1 MAEESCPVA
10 LSELCL
16 AQVCLSL
23 DSLCSTQPDG
33 SLRLSWAPLLP
44 QEMADQLLH
53 KMAAQGTLND
63 RTVGIFRSCEQL
75 RLRRACVRSSP
86 LSAEAFR
93 LALCPHRLQELDASG
108 IPGGLTGAHILSG
121 LASNPECR
129 ASLQRLTLS
138 RLQLGWM
145 SLEVKEEQVGFS
157 SLQGLRTLNLANT
170 DLTDPFLE
178 DICTLPQLEVLDI
191 SSTLVTE
198 LSALLGCRLTLR
210 SLTAHGLR
218 QLDMSPARVIS
229 ILTQLH
235 ALRHLDLSDDR
246 FVSAPPSA
254 ENDEGGE
261 GDEAVRLLLEE
272 GSGILPALVS
282 LDVSGRKKV
291 TEGAV
296 TAFVEGRRGLLFLG
310 LLATGAGS
318 CDVLSGKNNLKVTGE
333 ANEKQICESL
343 RRYRE
348 RECFTREALVHLYQ
362 LTNDMYDQTRPDI
375 LKLVLGGM
383 QNYSESLHVQLVASA
398 CVFNLTNQDMAVGM
412 PHPLLSAV
420 VHQVLEAMRSF
431 PSHQQLQKN
440 CLLVLCSDTIL
451 QDVPFDRFE
460 AAKLVM
466 NWLSGHVDRTLQ
478 RMAVA
483 VISILVAKLS
493 TEQTTQLGA
502 DIFIM
507 KQLLGIVQQKAMA
520 GVVDSTL
527 KFALSALWNLTDET
541 PTASRHF
548 IQCQG
553 LELYEEVLE
562 TYSSESSIQQK
573 VLGLL
578 NNIAEVEEL
587 QADMMQ
593 EDLLEHVVTLLQGP
607 QVEVGVS
614 YFAGGI
620 LAHLTSRQDAWTLDQ
635 GLRQTILEQLH
646 AAILTWALPEREM
659 VSYRVGKSCTTELS
673 AASLPWTMTVP
684 FWSFRPFFS
693 LLQTSQP
700 AGVQLW
706 AVWAMHLVCTQNGVQ
721 YCHMLQVEGAVEL
734 LKTLSCDL
742 DTHSNVRGM
751 AESILGMVER
761 HQTTSNPLRTQTEKG
776 HHGRS

>member
-1 MAEESCPVA
+1 MSQSHIPPCH
-10 LSELCL
+10 SH
-16 AQVCLSL
+16 L
-23 DSLCSTQPDG
+23 DSLCRTQPDG

-108 IPGGLTGAHILSG
+108 VPGGLTGAHILSG

-138 RLQLGWM
+138 RLQLGWT

-178 DICTLPQLEVLDI
+178 DICTLPKLEVLDI
-191 SSTLVTE
+191 SSTPVTE

-229 ILTQLH
+229 ILSQLH

-246 FVSAPPSA
+246 FVS
-254 ENDEGGE
+254 
-261 GDEAVRLLLEE
+261 GDEAVRLLLEG

-318 CDVLSGKNNLKVTGE
+318 CDVLSGNNNLKVAGE

-483 VISILVAKLS
+483 VISILVAKVGPHPSLN
-493 TEQTTQLGA
+493 
-502 DIFIM
+502 
-507 KQLLGIVQQKAMA
+507 QLLGIVQQKAMA

-659 VSYRVGKSCTTELS
+659 VSYR
-673 AASLPWTMTVP
+673 
-684 FWSFRPFFS
+684 SFRPFFS

-734 LKTLSCDL
+734 LKTLSSDL

-751 AESILGMVER
+751 AESILGMVEC

>member
-1 MAEESCPVA
+1 MSQSHIP
-10 LSELCL
+10 LCH
-16 AQVCLSL
+16 SHL

-108 IPGGLTGAHILSG
+108 VPGGLTGAHILSG

-138 RLQLGWM
+138 RLQLGWT

-191 SSTLVTE
+191 SSTPVTE

-229 ILTQLH
+229 ILSQLH

-246 FVSAPPSA
+246 FVS
-254 ENDEGGE
+254 
-261 GDEAVRLLLEE
+261 GDEAVRLLLEG

-362 LTNDMYDQTRPDI
+362 LTNDMYNQTRPDI

-553 LELYEEVLE
+553 LELYEEVLK

-607 QVEVGVS
+607 QVEVGIS

-659 VSYRVGKSCTTELS
+659 VSYR
-673 AASLPWTMTVP
+673 
-684 FWSFRPFFS
+684 SFRPFFS

-721 YCHMLQVEGAVEL
+721 YCQMLQVEGAVEL
-734 LKTLSCDL
+734 LKTLSSDL

>member
-1 MAEESCPVA
+1 LEGDLKGLTNAEESCPVA

-23 DSLCSTQPDG
+23 DSLCRTQPDG

-108 IPGGLTGAHILSG
+108 VPGGLTGAHILSG

-138 RLQLGWM
+138 RLQLGWT

-178 DICTLPQLEVLDI
+178 DICTLPKLEVLDI
-191 SSTLVTE
+191 SSTPVTE

-229 ILTQLH
+229 ILSQLH

-246 FVSAPPSA
+246 FVS
-254 ENDEGGE
+254 
-261 GDEAVRLLLEE
+261 GDEAVRLLLEG

-318 CDVLSGKNNLKVTGE
+318 CDVLSGNNNLKVAGE

-553 LELYEEVLE
+553 LELRLMNMVP
-562 TYSSESSIQQK
+562 
-573 VLGLL
+573 GLSVVQ

-659 VSYRVGKSCTTELS
+659 VSYR
-673 AASLPWTMTVP
+673 
-684 FWSFRPFFS
+684 SFRPFFS

-734 LKTLSCDL
+734 LKTLSSDL

-751 AESILGMVER
+751 AESILGMVEC

>member
-1 MAEESCPVA
+1 VEYIYIYLHILQAEESCPVA

-108 IPGGLTGAHILSG
+108 VPGGLTGAHILSG

-129 ASLQRLTLS
+129 ASLQKLTLS
-138 RLQLGWM
+138 RLQFGWT
-145 SLEVKEEQVGFS
+145 SLEVEEEQVGFS

-178 DICTLPQLEVLDI
+178 DICTLPRLEVLDI
-191 SSTLVTE
+191 SSTPVTE

-229 ILTQLH
+229 ILSQLH

-246 FVSAPPSA
+246 FAS
-254 ENDEGGE
+254 
-261 GDEAVRLLLEE
+261 GDEAVRLLLEG

-291 TEGAV
+291 TEGTV

-318 CDVLSGKNNLKVTGE
+318 CDVLSGKDNLKVTGE

-451 QDVPFDRFE
+451 QDVPFDRFK

-502 DIFIM
+502 DIFVM

-593 EDLLEHVVTLLQGP
+593 EDMLEHVVTLLQGP

-659 VSYRVGKSCTTELS
+659 VSYR
-673 AASLPWTMTVP
+673 
-684 FWSFRPFFS
+684 SFRPFFS

-706 AVWAMHLVCTQNGVQ
+706 AVWAMRLVCTQNGVQ

-734 LKTLSCDL
+734 LKTLSFDL

>member
-1 MAEESCPVA
+1 
-10 LSELCL
+10 
-16 AQVCLSL
+16 SL

-108 IPGGLTGAHILSG
+108 VPGGLTGAHILSG

-138 RLQLGWM
+138 RLQLGWT

-191 SSTLVTE
+191 SSTPVTE

-229 ILTQLH
+229 ILSQLH

-246 FVSAPPSA
+246 FVS
-254 ENDEGGE
+254 
-261 GDEAVRLLLEE
+261 GDEAVRLLLEG

-362 LTNDMYDQTRPDI
+362 LTNDMYNQTRPDI

-553 LELYEEVLE
+553 LELYEEVLK

-607 QVEVGVS
+607 QVEVGIS

-635 GLRQTILEQLH
+635 GLRQTILEQLVQC
-646 AAILTWALPEREM
+646 ILG
-659 VSYRVGKSCTTELS
+659 YRHMCSLTSLS
-673 AASLPWTMTVP
+673 I
-684 FWSFRPFFS
+684 
-693 LLQTSQP
+693 LLRCFKCI
-700 AGVQLW
+700 VYN
-706 AVWAMHLVCTQNGVQ
+706 VWFYFIPGVQ
-721 YCHMLQVEGAVEL
+721 YCQMLQVEGAVEL
-734 LKTLSCDL
+734 LKTLSSDL

>member
-1 MAEESCPVA
+1 MWLHQVQCHAEESCPVA

-108 IPGGLTGAHILSG
+108 VPGGLTGAHILSG

-129 ASLQRLTLS
+129 ASLQKLTLS
-138 RLQLGWM
+138 RLQFGWT
-145 SLEVKEEQVGFS
+145 SLEVEEEQVGFS

-178 DICTLPQLEVLDI
+178 DICTLPRLEVLDI
-191 SSTLVTE
+191 SSTPVTE

-229 ILTQLH
+229 ILSQLH

-246 FVSAPPSA
+246 FAS
-254 ENDEGGE
+254 
-261 GDEAVRLLLEE
+261 GDEAVRLLLEG

-291 TEGAV
+291 TEGTV

-318 CDVLSGKNNLKVTGE
+318 CDVLSGKDNLKVTGE

-451 QDVPFDRFE
+451 QDVPFDRFK

-502 DIFIM
+502 DIFVM

-593 EDLLEHVVTLLQGP
+593 EDMLEHVVTLLQGP

-659 VSYRVGKSCTTELS
+659 VSYR
-673 AASLPWTMTVP
+673 
-684 FWSFRPFFS
+684 SFRPFFS

-706 AVWAMHLVCTQNGVQ
+706 AVWAMRLVCTQNGVQ

-734 LKTLSCDL
+734 LKTLSFDL

>member
-659 VSYRVGKSCTTELS
+659 VSYR
-673 AASLPWTMTVP
+673 
-684 FWSFRPFFS
+684 SFRPFFS

>member
-108 IPGGLTGAHILSG
+108 VPGGLTGAHILSG

-129 ASLQRLTLS
+129 ASLQKLTLS
-138 RLQLGWM
+138 RLQFGWT
-145 SLEVKEEQVGFS
+145 SLEVEEEQVGFS

-178 DICTLPQLEVLDI
+178 DICTLPRLEVLDI
-191 SSTLVTE
+191 SSTPVTE

-229 ILTQLH
+229 ILSQLH

-246 FVSAPPSA
+246 FAS
-254 ENDEGGE
+254 
-261 GDEAVRLLLEE
+261 GDEAVRLLLEG

-291 TEGAV
+291 TEGTV

-318 CDVLSGKNNLKVTGE
+318 CDVLSGKDNLKVTGE

-451 QDVPFDRFE
+451 QDVPFDRFK

-502 DIFIM
+502 DIFVM

-593 EDLLEHVVTLLQGP
+593 EDMLEHVVTLLQGP

-659 VSYRVGKSCTTELS
+659 VSYR
-673 AASLPWTMTVP
+673 
-684 FWSFRPFFS
+684 SFRPFFS

-706 AVWAMHLVCTQNGVQ
+706 AVWAMRLVCTQNGVQ

-734 LKTLSCDL
+734 LKTLSFDL

>member
-1 MAEESCPVA
+1 LNLETSHVAEESCPVA

-23 DSLCSTQPDG
+23 DSLCRTQPDG

-108 IPGGLTGAHILSG
+108 VPGGLTGAHILSG

-138 RLQLGWM
+138 RLQLGWT

-191 SSTLVTE
+191 SSTPVTE

-229 ILTQLH
+229 ILSQLH

-246 FVSAPPSA
+246 FVS
-254 ENDEGGE
+254 
-261 GDEAVRLLLEE
+261 GDEAVRLLLEG

-318 CDVLSGKNNLKVTGE
+318 CDVLSGKNNLKVAGE

-383 QNYSESLHVQLVASA
+383 QNYSKSLHVQLVASA

-614 YFAGGI
+614 YFAGGV

-659 VSYRVGKSCTTELS
+659 VSYR
-673 AASLPWTMTVP
+673 
-684 FWSFRPFFS
+684 SFRPFFS

-734 LKTLSCDL
+734 LKTLSSDL

>member
-1 MAEESCPVA
+1 D
-10 LSELCL
+10 
-16 AQVCLSL
+16 L
-23 DSLCSTQPDG
+23 DSLCRTQPDG

-108 IPGGLTGAHILSG
+108 VPGGLTGAHILSG

-138 RLQLGWM
+138 RLQLGWT

-191 SSTLVTE
+191 SSTPVTE

-229 ILTQLH
+229 ILSQLH

-246 FVSAPPSA
+246 FVS
-254 ENDEGGE
+254 
-261 GDEAVRLLLEE
+261 GDEAVRLLLEG

-318 CDVLSGKNNLKVTGE
+318 CDVLSGKNNLKVAGE

-383 QNYSESLHVQLVASA
+383 QNYSKSLHVQLVASA

-614 YFAGGI
+614 YFAGGV

-659 VSYRVGKSCTTELS
+659 VSYR
-673 AASLPWTMTVP
+673 
-684 FWSFRPFFS
+684 SFRPFFS

-734 LKTLSCDL
+734 LKTLSSDL

>member
-1 MAEESCPVA
+1 LPPSQFLFAEESCPVA

-23 DSLCSTQPDG
+23 DSLCRTQPDG

-108 IPGGLTGAHILSG
+108 VPGGLTGAHILSG

-138 RLQLGWM
+138 RLQLGWT

-178 DICTLPQLEVLDI
+178 DICTLPKLEVLDI
-191 SSTLVTE
+191 SSTPVTE

-229 ILTQLH
+229 ILSQLH

-246 FVSAPPSA
+246 FVS
-254 ENDEGGE
+254 
-261 GDEAVRLLLEE
+261 GDEAVRLLLEG

-318 CDVLSGKNNLKVTGE
+318 CDVLSGNNNLKVAGE

-553 LELYEEVLE
+553 LELRLMNMVP
-562 TYSSESSIQQK
+562 
-573 VLGLL
+573 GLSVVQ

-659 VSYRVGKSCTTELS
+659 VSYR
-673 AASLPWTMTVP
+673 
-684 FWSFRPFFS
+684 SFRPFFS

-734 LKTLSCDL
+734 LKTLSSDL

-751 AESILGMVER
+751 AESILGMVEC

>member
-1 MAEESCPVA
+1 MWLHQVQCHAEESCPVA

-23 DSLCSTQPDG
+23 DSLCRTQPDG

-108 IPGGLTGAHILSG
+108 VPGGLTGAHILSG

-138 RLQLGWM
+138 RLQLGWT

-178 DICTLPQLEVLDI
+178 DICTLPKLEVLDI
-191 SSTLVTE
+191 SSTPVTE

-229 ILTQLH
+229 ILSQLH

-246 FVSAPPSA
+246 FVS
-254 ENDEGGE
+254 
-261 GDEAVRLLLEE
+261 GDEAVRLLLEG

-318 CDVLSGKNNLKVTGE
+318 CDVLSGNNNLKVAGE

-553 LELYEEVLE
+553 LELRLMNMVP
-562 TYSSESSIQQK
+562 
-573 VLGLL
+573 GLSVVQ

-659 VSYRVGKSCTTELS
+659 VSYR
-673 AASLPWTMTVP
+673 
-684 FWSFRPFFS
+684 SFRPFFS

-734 LKTLSCDL
+734 LKTLSSDL

-751 AESILGMVER
+751 AESILGMVEC

>member
-1 MAEESCPVA
+1 MEMKHTKYPFMSNVVA
-10 LSELCL
+10 SEPKP
-16 AQVCLSL
+16 AVF
-23 DSLCSTQPDG
+23 DCSTQPDG

-108 IPGGLTGAHILSG
+108 VPGGLTGAHILSG

-138 RLQLGWM
+138 RLQLGWT

-191 SSTLVTE
+191 SSTPVTE

-229 ILTQLH
+229 ILSQLH

-246 FVSAPPSA
+246 FVS
-254 ENDEGGE
+254 
-261 GDEAVRLLLEE
+261 GDEAVRLLLEG

-362 LTNDMYDQTRPDI
+362 LTNDMYNQTRPDI

-553 LELYEEVLE
+553 LELYEEVLK

-607 QVEVGVS
+607 QVEVGIS

-659 VSYRVGKSCTTELS
+659 VSYR
-673 AASLPWTMTVP
+673 
-684 FWSFRPFFS
+684 SFRPFFS

-721 YCHMLQVEGAVEL
+721 YCQMLQVEGAVEL
-734 LKTLSCDL
+734 LKTLSSDL

>member
-1 MAEESCPVA
+1 RHEKAEESCPVA

-108 IPGGLTGAHILSG
+108 VPGGLTGAHILSG

-129 ASLQRLTLS
+129 ASLQKLTLS
-138 RLQLGWM
+138 RLQFGWT
-145 SLEVKEEQVGFS
+145 SLEVEEEQVGFS

-178 DICTLPQLEVLDI
+178 DICTLPRLEVLDI
-191 SSTLVTE
+191 SSTPVTE

-229 ILTQLH
+229 ILSQLH

-246 FVSAPPSA
+246 FAS
-254 ENDEGGE
+254 
-261 GDEAVRLLLEE
+261 GDEAVRLLLEG

-291 TEGAV
+291 TEGTV

-318 CDVLSGKNNLKVTGE
+318 CDVLSGKDNLKVTGE

-451 QDVPFDRFE
+451 QDVPFDRFK

-502 DIFIM
+502 DIFVM

-593 EDLLEHVVTLLQGP
+593 EDMLEHVVTLLQGP

-659 VSYRVGKSCTTELS
+659 VSYR
-673 AASLPWTMTVP
+673 
-684 FWSFRPFFS
+684 SFRPFFS

-706 AVWAMHLVCTQNGVQ
+706 AVWAMRLVCTQNGVQ

-734 LKTLSCDL
+734 LKTLSFDL

>member
-23 DSLCSTQPDG
+23 DSLCRTQPDG

-108 IPGGLTGAHILSG
+108 VPGGLTGAHILSG

-138 RLQLGWM
+138 RLQLGWT

-191 SSTLVTE
+191 SSTPVTE

-229 ILTQLH
+229 ILSQLH

-246 FVSAPPSA
+246 FVSAPPSS

-261 GDEAVRLLLEE
+261 GDEAVRLLLEG

-318 CDVLSGKNNLKVTGE
+318 CDVLSGKNNLKVAGE

-383 QNYSESLHVQLVASA
+383 QNYSKSLHVQLVASA

-562 TYSSESSIQQK
+562 
-573 VLGLL
+573 

-614 YFAGGI
+614 YFAGGV

-659 VSYRVGKSCTTELS
+659 VSYR
-673 AASLPWTMTVP
+673 
-684 FWSFRPFFS
+684 SFRPFFS

-734 LKTLSCDL
+734 LKTLSSDL

>member
-23 DSLCSTQPDG
+23 DSLCSKQPDG
-33 SLRLSWAPLLP
+33 SLRLSWASLLP

-108 IPGGLTGAHILSG
+108 VPGGLTGAHILSG

-138 RLQLGWM
+138 RLQLGWT
-145 SLEVKEEQVGFS
+145 SLEVEEEQVGFS

-178 DICTLPQLEVLDI
+178 DICTLPRLEVLDI
-191 SSTLVTE
+191 SSTPVTE

-229 ILTQLH
+229 ILSQLH

-246 FVSAPPSA
+246 FASVPPSA

-261 GDEAVRLLLEE
+261 GDEAVRLLLEG

-318 CDVLSGKNNLKVTGE
+318 CDVLSGKDNLMVTGE

-451 QDVPFDRFE
+451 QDVPFDRFK

-593 EDLLEHVVTLLQGP
+593 EDMLEHVVTLLQGP

-659 VSYRVGKSCTTELS
+659 VSYR
-673 AASLPWTMTVP
+673 
-684 FWSFRPFFS
+684 SFRPFFS

-706 AVWAMHLVCTQNGVQ
+706 AVWAMRLVCTQNGVQ

-734 LKTLSCDL
+734 LKTLSFDL

>member
-1 MAEESCPVA
+1 FIHLSLLYGNETYQESCPVA

-108 IPGGLTGAHILSG
+108 VPGGLTGAHILSG

-129 ASLQRLTLS
+129 ASLQKLTLS
-138 RLQLGWM
+138 RLQFGWT
-145 SLEVKEEQVGFS
+145 SLEVEEEQVGFS

-178 DICTLPQLEVLDI
+178 DICTLPRLEVLDI
-191 SSTLVTE
+191 SSTPVTE

-229 ILTQLH
+229 ILSQLH

-246 FVSAPPSA
+246 FAS
-254 ENDEGGE
+254 
-261 GDEAVRLLLEE
+261 GDEAVRLLLEG

-291 TEGAV
+291 TEGTV

-318 CDVLSGKNNLKVTGE
+318 CDVLSGKDNLKVTGE

-451 QDVPFDRFE
+451 QDVPFDRFK

-502 DIFIM
+502 DIFVM

-593 EDLLEHVVTLLQGP
+593 EDMLEHVVTLLQGP

-659 VSYRVGKSCTTELS
+659 VSYR
-673 AASLPWTMTVP
+673 
-684 FWSFRPFFS
+684 SFRPFFS

-706 AVWAMHLVCTQNGVQ
+706 AVWAMRLVCTQNGVQ

-734 LKTLSCDL
+734 LKTLSFDL

>member
-1 MAEESCPVA
+1 LPPSQFLFAESCPVA

-108 IPGGLTGAHILSG
+108 VPGGLTGAHILSG

-138 RLQLGWM
+138 RLQLGWT

-191 SSTLVTE
+191 SSTPVTE

-229 ILTQLH
+229 ILSQLH

-246 FVSAPPSA
+246 FVS
-254 ENDEGGE
+254 
-261 GDEAVRLLLEE
+261 GDEAVRLLLEG

-362 LTNDMYDQTRPDI
+362 LTNDMYNQTRPDI

-553 LELYEEVLE
+553 LELYEEVLK

-578 NNIAEVEEL
+578 VGLSVSTCCSCLFEYVSALIFLHYHCAYYLHVLHFGLYAQVIIAQRKCMFL
-587 QADMMQ
+587 QSKP
-593 EDLLEHVVTLLQGP
+593 LL
-607 QVEVGVS
+607 
-614 YFAGGI
+614 F
-620 LAHLTSRQDAWTLDQ
+620 
-635 GLRQTILEQLH
+635 
-646 AAILTWALPEREM
+646 
-659 VSYRVGKSCTTELS
+659 CLS
-673 AASLPWTMTVP
+673 
-684 FWSFRPFFS
+684 
-693 LLQTSQP
+693 Q
-700 AGVQLW
+700 
-706 AVWAMHLVCTQNGVQ
+706 
-721 YCHMLQVEGAVEL
+721 
-734 LKTLSCDL
+734 
-742 DTHSNVRGM
+742 
-751 AESILGMVER
+751 
-761 HQTTSNPLRTQTEKG
+761 
-776 HHGRS
+776 

>member
-1 MAEESCPVA
+1 LEGDLKGLTNAESCPVA

-108 IPGGLTGAHILSG
+108 VPGGLTGAHILSG

-138 RLQLGWM
+138 RLQLGWT

-191 SSTLVTE
+191 SSTPVTE

-229 ILTQLH
+229 ILSQLH

-246 FVSAPPSA
+246 FVS
-254 ENDEGGE
+254 
-261 GDEAVRLLLEE
+261 GDEAVRLLLEG

-362 LTNDMYDQTRPDI
+362 LTNDMYNQTRPDI

-553 LELYEEVLE
+553 LELYEEVLK

-607 QVEVGVS
+607 QVEVGIS

-659 VSYRVGKSCTTELS
+659 VSYR
-673 AASLPWTMTVP
+673 
-684 FWSFRPFFS
+684 SFRPFFS

-721 YCHMLQVEGAVEL
+721 YCQMLQVEGAVEL
-734 LKTLSCDL
+734 LKTLSSDL

>member
-684 FWSFRPFFS
+684 FWYVYHQKPVFLVLIAVLKHVYLPSLADAFFC
-693 LLQTSQP
+693 
-700 AGVQLW
+700 GV
-706 AVWAMHLVCTQNGVQ
+706 AEIPGYSSMPGSSVVC
-721 YCHMLQVEGAVEL
+721 VE
-734 LKTLSCDL
+734 
-742 DTHSNVRGM
+742 
-751 AESILGMVER
+751 
-761 HQTTSNPLRTQTEKG
+761 
-776 HHGRS
+776 

>member
-23 DSLCSTQPDG
+23 DSLCSTHPDG

-53 KMAAQGTLND
+53 KMAAMGTLND

-108 IPGGLTGAHILSG
+108 VPGGLTGAHILSG

-138 RLQLGWM
+138 RFQLGWT
-145 SLEVKEEQVGFS
+145 SLEMEEEQVGFS

-191 SSTLVTE
+191 SSTPVTE

-229 ILTQLH
+229 ILSQLH

-246 FVSAPPSA
+246 FASAPPSA

-261 GDEAVRLLLEE
+261 GDEAVRLLLEG

-318 CDVLSGKNNLKVTGE
+318 CDVLSGKDNLKVTGE

-383 QNYSESLHVQLVASA
+383 QSYSESLHVQLVASA

-659 VSYRVGKSCTTELS
+659 VSYR
-673 AASLPWTMTVP
+673 
-684 FWSFRPFFS
+684 SFRPFFS

-706 AVWAMHLVCTQNGVQ
+706 AVWAMRLVCTQNGVQ
-721 YCHMLQVEGAVEL
+721 YCHMLQVEGAVEF
-734 LKTLSCDL
+734 LKILSSDL

-761 HQTTSNPLRTQTEKG
+761 HQTTSSPLRTQTEKG
-776 HHGRS
+776 HHGSS

>member
-1 MAEESCPVA
+1 M
-10 LSELCL
+10 
-16 AQVCLSL
+16 
-23 DSLCSTQPDG
+23 
-33 SLRLSWAPLLP
+33 
-44 QEMADQLLH
+44 
-53 KMAAQGTLND
+53 
-63 RTVGIFRSCEQL
+63 
-75 RLRRACVRSSP
+75 
-86 LSAEAFR
+86 
-93 LALCPHRLQELDASG
+93 
-108 IPGGLTGAHILSG
+108 
-121 LASNPECR
+121 
-129 ASLQRLTLS
+129 
-138 RLQLGWM
+138 
-145 SLEVKEEQVGFS
+145 
-157 SLQGLRTLNLANT
+157 
-170 DLTDPFLE
+170 
-178 DICTLPQLEVLDI
+178 
-191 SSTLVTE
+191 
-198 LSALLGCRLTLR
+198 
-210 SLTAHGLR
+210 
-218 QLDMSPARVIS
+218 
-229 ILTQLH
+229 
-235 ALRHLDLSDDR
+235 
-246 FVSAPPSA
+246 
-254 ENDEGGE
+254 
-261 GDEAVRLLLEE
+261 
-272 GSGILPALVS
+272 
-282 LDVSGRKKV
+282 
-291 TEGAV
+291 
-296 TAFVEGRRGLLFLG
+296 FLG

-318 CDVLSGKNNLKVTGE
+318 CDVLSGKDNLMVTGE

-451 QDVPFDRFE
+451 QDVPFDRFK

-593 EDLLEHVVTLLQGP
+593 EDMLEHVVTLLQGP

-659 VSYRVGKSCTTELS
+659 VSYR
-673 AASLPWTMTVP
+673 
-684 FWSFRPFFS
+684 SFRPFFS

-706 AVWAMHLVCTQNGVQ
+706 AVWAMRLVCTQNGVQ

-734 LKTLSCDL
+734 LKTLSFDL

>member
-1 MAEESCPVA
+1 MSNVVASGAEESCPVA

-23 DSLCSTQPDG
+23 DSLCRTQPDG

-108 IPGGLTGAHILSG
+108 VPGGLTGAHILSG

-138 RLQLGWM
+138 RLQLGWT

-191 SSTLVTE
+191 SSTPVTE

-229 ILTQLH
+229 ILSQLH

-246 FVSAPPSA
+246 FVS
-254 ENDEGGE
+254 
-261 GDEAVRLLLEE
+261 GDEAVRLLLEG

-318 CDVLSGKNNLKVTGE
+318 CDVLSGKNNLKVAGE

-383 QNYSESLHVQLVASA
+383 QNYSKSLHVQLVASA

-614 YFAGGI
+614 YFAGGV

-659 VSYRVGKSCTTELS
+659 VSYR
-673 AASLPWTMTVP
+673 
-684 FWSFRPFFS
+684 SFRPFFS

-734 LKTLSCDL
+734 LKTLSSDL

>member
-1 MAEESCPVA
+1 TSADQLHRGITAESCPVA

-108 IPGGLTGAHILSG
+108 VPGGLTGAHILSG

-138 RLQLGWM
+138 RLQLGWT

-191 SSTLVTE
+191 SSTPVTE

-229 ILTQLH
+229 ILSQLH

-246 FVSAPPSA
+246 FVS
-254 ENDEGGE
+254 
-261 GDEAVRLLLEE
+261 GDEAVRLLLEG

-362 LTNDMYDQTRPDI
+362 LTNDMYNQTRPDI

-553 LELYEEVLE
+553 LELYEEVLK

-607 QVEVGVS
+607 QVEVGIS

-659 VSYRVGKSCTTELS
+659 VSYR
-673 AASLPWTMTVP
+673 
-684 FWSFRPFFS
+684 SFRPFFS

-721 YCHMLQVEGAVEL
+721 YCQMLQVEGAVEL
-734 LKTLSCDL
+734 LKTLSSDL

>member
-1 MAEESCPVA
+1 
-10 LSELCL
+10 
-16 AQVCLSL
+16 
-23 DSLCSTQPDG
+23 
-33 SLRLSWAPLLP
+33 
-44 QEMADQLLH
+44 MADQLLH

-108 IPGGLTGAHILSG
+108 VPGGLTGAHILSG

-138 RLQLGWM
+138 RLQLGWT
-145 SLEVKEEQVGFS
+145 SLEVEEEQVGFS

-178 DICTLPQLEVLDI
+178 DICTLPRLEVLDI
-191 SSTLVTE
+191 SSTPVTE

-229 ILTQLH
+229 ILSQLH

-246 FVSAPPSA
+246 FASVPPSA

-261 GDEAVRLLLEE
+261 GDEAVRLLLEG

-318 CDVLSGKNNLKVTGE
+318 CDVLSGKDNLMVTGE

-451 QDVPFDRFE
+451 QDVPFDRFK

-593 EDLLEHVVTLLQGP
+593 EDMLEHVVTLLQGP

-659 VSYRVGKSCTTELS
+659 VSYR
-673 AASLPWTMTVP
+673 
-684 FWSFRPFFS
+684 SFRPFFS

-706 AVWAMHLVCTQNGVQ
+706 AVWAMRLVCTQNGVQ

-734 LKTLSCDL
+734 LKTLSFDL

>member
-1 MAEESCPVA
+1 MHCRTKASC
-10 LSELCL
+10 LCL

-23 DSLCSTQPDG
+23 DSLCRTQPDG

-108 IPGGLTGAHILSG
+108 VPGGLTGAHILSG

-138 RLQLGWM
+138 RLQLGWT

-191 SSTLVTE
+191 SSTPVTE

-229 ILTQLH
+229 ILSQLH

-246 FVSAPPSA
+246 FVS
-254 ENDEGGE
+254 
-261 GDEAVRLLLEE
+261 GDEAVRLLLEG

-318 CDVLSGKNNLKVTGE
+318 CDVLSGKNNLKVAGE

-383 QNYSESLHVQLVASA
+383 QNYSKSLHVQLVASA

-614 YFAGGI
+614 YFAGGV

-659 VSYRVGKSCTTELS
+659 VSYR
-673 AASLPWTMTVP
+673 
-684 FWSFRPFFS
+684 SFRPFFS

-706 AVWAMHLVCTQNGVQ
+706 AVWAMHLVCTQNG
-721 YCHMLQVEGAVEL
+721 EGVCVSF
-734 LKTLSCDL
+734 TVHGIIWG
-742 DTHSNVRGM
+742 TI
-751 AESILGMVER
+751 SI
-761 HQTTSNPLRTQTEKG
+761 T
-776 HHGRS
+776 